1 MSAPNNIQQK
11 KNKEIPAILLLAGQ
25 KTYGRTKSKVP
36 IYKCVPND
44 PELLPMLVPYKMKSV
59 GFTKV
64 FSNLYVLIRIEN
76 QEDEK
81 KEEEGTLARDKGT
94 QMRDKGILSNV
105 IGPTDDV
112 NAFYEYQIICKNLNI
127 SLTALTKTL
136 IRQKITPELIV
147 NDAWIAKYQIQNAL
161 KKDVYTIDPAGC
173 KDFDDAFSVYKTDN
187 GETILTIYIANVPV
201 ILDTLNLWNQLSE
214 RVATI
219 YLPNTK
225 RPMLPPIL
233 SEGLCSLKAGQD
245 RVTFA
250 MEFSL
255 SVCGVMTYL
264 THYNCLVNVRR
275 NFVYEEKALL
285 QNEDYQLLKR
295 MFSNCDNSHGADC
308 LTANS
313 QTVDS
318 HTIVESMM
326 IGMNAQ
332 SAALLIQKQC
342 GIFRTVTKKEETEIT
357 NEMSAPYDQKDSQGE
372 SDAIQKHIY
381 NWKCMHGQYVM
392 FNSSDTTSFHHATLN
407 LDAYAHVTS
416 PIRRLVDVVN
426 MSMLCL
432 DNMPF
437 LFGEGCTAA
446 WLNQL
451 NEQMTAIRRVQNT
464 CNLLDTITN
473 TPFITEEEFD
483 GHVFD
488 ENMVYIP
495 KLNLTTKFTAPIEK
509 QQIESGK
516 LSAENNGKFR
526 LFLFSDEHALY
537 KKVRIMRI

>member
-1 MSAPNNIQQK
+1 MSVSN
-11 KNKEIPAILLLAGQ
+11 KNQNKTQPKEIPAILLLAGQ

-44 PELLPMLVPYKMKSV
+44 PELLPMLVPYKMKTM

-64 FSNLYVLIRIEN
+64 FSNLYVLIKPDETK
-76 QEDEK
+76 EEK
-81 KEEEGTLARDKGT
+81 KDETKKE
-94 QMRDKGILSNV
+94 GILSNV

-127 SLTALTKTL
+127 SLTALTKIL

-147 NDAWIAKYQIQNAL
+147 NDAWIAKYQIRDKRNTN
-161 KKDVYTIDPAGC
+161 VYTIDPAGC
-173 KDFDDAFSVYKTDN
+173 KDFDDAFSIYQKNN

-201 ILDTLNLWNQLSE
+201 ILDTLELWNQLSK

-275 NFVYEEKALL
+275 NFVCEEKALL

-295 MFSNCDNSHGADC
+295 MFSNCNNSHRADC
-308 LTANS
+308 H
-313 QTVDS
+313 VDS
-318 HTIVESMM
+318 HEIVESMM

-342 GIFRTVTKKEETEIT
+342 GIFRTVTKKEGLKI
-357 NEMSAPYDQKDSQGE
+357 YDTINSPKNDQE
-372 SDAIQKHIY
+372 ENDAIQKHIY

-392 FNSSDTTSFHHATLN
+392 FNSSDTTAFHHATLN

-426 MSMLCL
+426 MSHLCL
-432 DNMPF
+432 ANAPF
-437 LFGEGCTAA
+437 FNERCTAA

-464 CNLLDTITN
+464 CNLLDKITN
-473 TPFITEEEFD
+473 TPFITDEEFD

-495 KLNLTTKFTAPIEK
+495 KLNFTTKFTAPIETA
-509 QQIESGK
+509 
-516 LSAENNGKFR
+516 LDVNNKGKFR

-537 KKVRIMRI
+537 KKVRIMRVS

>member
-1 MSAPNNIQQK
+1 M
-11 KNKEIPAILLLAGQ
+11 
-25 KTYGRTKSKVP
+25 
-36 IYKCVPND
+36 
-44 PELLPMLVPYKMKSV
+44 
-59 GFTKV
+59 
-64 FSNLYVLIRIEN
+64 
-76 QEDEK
+76 
-81 KEEEGTLARDKGT
+81 
-94 QMRDKGILSNV
+94 
-105 IGPTDDV
+105 
-112 NAFYEYQIICKNLNI
+112 
-127 SLTALTKTL
+127 
-136 IRQKITPELIV
+136 
-147 NDAWIAKYQIQNAL
+147 
-161 KKDVYTIDPAGC
+161 
-173 KDFDDAFSVYKTDN
+173 
-187 GETILTIYIANVPV
+187 
-201 ILDTLNLWNQLSE
+201 DTLGLWDQLSE

-219 YLPNTK
+219 YLPNAK

-255 SVCGVMTYL
+255 DSSPGTNVIGTNVIGTNVIGTGVIGNMTYL

-275 NFVYEEKALL
+275 NFVYEERALL
-285 QNEDYQLLKR
+285 RNEDYQLLKQ
-295 MFSNCDNSHGADC
+295 MFSNCDNSHD
-308 LTANS
+308 
-313 QTVDS
+313 
-318 HTIVESMM
+318 IVESMM

-342 GIFRTVTKKEETEIT
+342 GIFRTVTKKKDLSIT
-357 NEMSAPYDQKDSQGE
+357 NEMSAPYDTINASRLQKDGQGE
-372 SDAIQKHIY
+372 NDAVQKHIY

-392 FNSSDTTSFHHATLN
+392 YDVSDATAFHHATLE

-426 MSMLCL
+426 MSHLCL
-432 DNMPF
+432 ANVPF
-437 LFGEGCTAA
+437 LFGVNGTAE
-446 WLNQL
+446 WLKGL
-451 NEQMTAIRRVQNT
+451 NEQMKGIRRVQNT

-495 KLNLTTKFTAPIEK
+495 KLNLTTKFTAQIEK
-509 QQIESGK
+509 QQIDWTTTA
-516 LSAENNGKFR
+516 LDVNNKGKFR